1 MCDDNDHGGFPQ
13 GTDGI
18 SSLEEWGAVKAT
30 GDQGRVA
37 DAIYPQ
43 QPIIA
48 LVYVCAPVAQAID
61 FVISGISYADS
72 TTTAAI
78 NTAIDEVFFT
88 EGQPGGKNPVVVAVA
103 GHRRST
109 WKRGVYYGIPV
120 GQY

>member
-1 MCDDNDHGGFPQ
+1 M
-13 GTDGI
+13 
-18 SSLEEWGAVKAT
+18 GAVKAT

-78 NTAIDEVFFT
+78 NTAIDEVFSP
-88 EGQPGGKNPVVVAVA
+88 EGNPVEKSC
-103 GHRRST
+103 GRRCC
-109 WKRGVYYGIPV
+109 WPLAKYLEAGVYYGIPV